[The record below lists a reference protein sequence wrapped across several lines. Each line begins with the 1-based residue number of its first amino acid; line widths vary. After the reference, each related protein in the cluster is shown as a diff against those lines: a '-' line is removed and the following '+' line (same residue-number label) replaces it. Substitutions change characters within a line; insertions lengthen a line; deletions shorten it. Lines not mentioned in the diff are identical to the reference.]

1 MKRRLYWTG
10 ETSCVLCPPTM
21 GSEEEM
27 HGWTVKMSM
36 PSVLAMV
43 TVLSMIPGGVLS
55 DMRGT
60 RGLEAQQLAQG
71 STHLHRRLKRGWIW
85 KQLFVPEEDPTPRV
99 IGQLKSDYDR
109 GEFSIKYILSG
120 EGAGDAFEIDE
131 YSGEIRTLKKLD
143 REEKAFYVLRAQ
155 AINRRSNEPEEP
167 ESEFIIKV
175 QDINDNAPQF
185 QNEPY
190 VSSIPEMCPTGT
202 TVAQVTATDADD
214 PMFGNN
220 AKLIYSVL
228 QGEPYF
234 SVEPKTGT
242 IVTSWPNMDREARA
256 QYLVVVQVKDM
267 LGLSGGYSSSTTVTV
282 SLTDV
287 NDNGP
292 TFQHHLYTFA
302 VPENAAVGTTVGRI
316 MAQDADTG
324 INARMTYSLEDDLEE
339 SATFIITTDPVTQ
352 GGVVLLAKPLDYET
366 KRRFVMAAEAVNDHV
381 DTRFLTLEEFRD
393 RTTLKIVVEDVD
405 EPPVFLSAA
414 HEWKVPENAAV
425 GTVVGSVSARD
436 TDAVNNPIRYSID
449 KRSDNT
455 KAFRIDPNN
464 GTITVAK
471 ALDRETTD
479 WHNVTVEA
487 KETTLNHLSSSA
499 VVFIKVLDIND
510 NVPRLARDYQPFICE
525 GTPAGELI
533 QLLSVVDLDDPVEG
547 HHFYFSMVSEKHIN
561 PNFTIRDNQD
571 NTAGVVARRSTFT
584 RKDRTQYLLP
594 VVVTDSGSP
603 ALSST
608 STLTI
613 SVCSCQPAGHC
624 PSGGV
629 EALALSMGVSLQTL
643 LGLLVCVVTLTVLSV
658 LMLMVRRH
666 RRKKQQQ
673 QEGLEVEVEDLEL
686 PETVSQKV
694 LYYGGGAADRDVCR
708 PAGVPL
714 RHHPRRRERRLRRE
728 DVRASIRMSLRE
740 SHLIGPDDDLF
751 RQFIL
756 DRLAEADQDAHV
768 PPFDCLRTYAYE
780 GSGSPAGSLSSLE
793 SCSLA
798 LEPEPPVCNPR
809 PFVVKLTPWYW
820 GGEEDTIF

>member
-1 MKRRLYWTG
+1 
-10 ETSCVLCPPTM
+10 M
-21 GSEEEM
+21 GSAEEM
-27 HGWTVKMSM
+27 HGWTVKMST
-36 PSVLAMV
+36 PSVLAVV
-43 TVLSMIPGGVLS
+43 TVFSMIPGGVLS

-60 RGLEAQQLAQG
+60 QGLEAQQLAQG

-85 KQLFVPEEDPTPRV
+85 KQMFVPEEDPTLRV
-99 IGQLKSDYDR
+99 IGQIKSDSDR

-120 EGAGDAFEIDE
+120 EGAGDVFEIDE

-143 REEKAFYVLRAQ
+143 REEKAFYVLQAQ

-167 ESEFIIKV
+167 QSEFIIKV
-175 QDINDNAPQF
+175 QDINDNVPQF

-190 VSSIPEMCPTGT
+190 VSSIPEMCPVGI
-202 TVAQVTATDADD
+202 V
-214 PMFGNN
+214 
-220 AKLIYSVL
+220 
-228 QGEPYF
+228 
-234 SVEPKTGT
+234 
-242 IVTSWPNMDREARA
+242 VTSWPNMDREARE

-292 TFQHHLYTFA
+292 TFQHHLYAFA

-316 MAQDADTG
+316 MAEDGDIG
-324 INARMTYSLEDDLEE
+324 VNARMTYSLNDDLEE
-339 SATFIITTDPVTQ
+339 SSTFIIKTDPVTQ
-352 GGVVLLAKPLDYET
+352 EGVVLLAKPLDYET

-381 DTRFLTLEEFRD
+381 DTRFLTLEDFRD

-405 EPPVFLSAA
+405 EPPVFLSPVY
-414 HEWKVPENAAV
+414 EWKVPENAAA
-425 GTVVGSVSARD
+425 GTAVGSVSARD
-436 TDAVNNPIRYSID
+436 TDTVNNPIRYSID
-449 KRSDNT
+449 KRSDAT
-455 KAFRIDPNN
+455 RAFKIDPNN
-464 GTITVAK
+464 GTITVAT
-471 ALDRETTD
+471 ALDRETSN
-479 WHNVTVEA
+479 WHNLTVEA
-487 KETTLNHLSSSA
+487 KEITQNHLSSSV

-510 NVPRLARDYQPFICE
+510 NVPRLARDYQPYICE
-525 GTPAGELI
+525 GTQAGELI
-533 QLLSVVDLDDPVEG
+533 QLLSAFDPDDPVEG
-547 HHFYFSMVSEKHIN
+547 HHFYFTMVPEKHIN

-571 NTAGVVARRSTFT
+571 NTASIVARRSTFT

-608 STLTI
+608 STLTV

-624 PSGGV
+624 PAGGV

-643 LGLLVCVVTLTVLSV
+643 LGLLVCVVTLTVMSV

-666 RRKKQQQ
+666 RRKQ
-673 QEGLEVEVEDLEL
+673 QEGHEVEVKELEL

-694 LYYGGGAADRDVCR
+694 LYYGEPGGGGADLDFCQAV
-708 PAGVPL
+708 VPL
-714 RHHPRRRERRLRRE
+714 RRHPHRRREKRLRRE

-740 SHLIGPDDDLF
+740 SHLIGPEDEVF

-756 DRLAEADQDAHV
+756 DRLAEADQDPCV
-768 PPFDCLRTYAYE
+768 PPFDCLRIYAYE
-780 GSGSPAGSLSSLE
+780 GSGSPTGSLSSLE
-793 SCSLA
+793 SSTS
-798 LEPEPPVCNPR
+798 EIVPEQPVCNPR
-809 PFVVKLTPWYW
+809 PLVRLSPWYG

>member
-1 MKRRLYWTG
+1 
-10 ETSCVLCPPTM
+10 M
-21 GSEEEM
+21 GSAEEM
-27 HGWTVKMSM
+27 HGWTVKMRM

-43 TVLSMIPGGVLS
+43 TVFSMIPGGVLS

-60 RGLEAQQLAQG
+60 QGLEAQQLAQG

-85 KQLFVPEEDPTPRV
+85 KQLLVPEEDPTPRI
-99 IGQLKSDYDR
+99 IGQLKSDSDR

-120 EGAGDAFEIDE
+120 EGVGDVFEIDE

-143 REEKAFYVLRAQ
+143 REEKAFYVLQAQ

-167 ESEFIIKV
+167 QSEFIVKV
-175 QDINDNAPQF
+175 QDINDNVPQF

-190 VSSIPEMCPTGT
+190 VSSIPEMCPIGT

-214 PMFGNN
+214 PMYGNN
-220 AKLIYSVL
+220 AKLIYSIL

-234 SVEPKTGT
+234 SVEPKTGI
-242 IVTSWPNMDREARA
+242 IVTSWQNMDREAREE
-256 QYLVVVQVKDM
+256 YLVVVQVKDM
-267 LGLSGGYSSSTTVTV
+267 LGLSSGYSSSTTVTV

-292 TFQHHLYTFA
+292 TFHHHLYTFA

-316 MAQDADTG
+316 MAEDGDIG

-339 SATFIITTDPVTQ
+339 SSTFIIKTDPVTQ
-352 GGVVLLAKPLDYET
+352 EGVILLVKPLDYEA
-366 KRRFVMAAEAVNDHV
+366 KRRFVMAAEAVNDHM
-381 DTRFLTLEEFRD
+381 DTRFLTEEDFSD

-405 EPPVFLSAA
+405 EPPVFLSTAY
-414 HEWKVPENAAV
+414 EWKVPENAAV
-425 GTVVGSVSARD
+425 GTVVGSVGARD
-436 TDAVNNPIRYSID
+436 TDTVNNPVRYSID
-449 KRSDNT
+449 KRSDAT
-455 KAFRIDPNN
+455 KAFKIDPNN

-471 ALDRETTD
+471 ALDRETSN

-487 KETTLNHLSSSA
+487 KETTQNHLSSSV

-510 NVPRLARDYQPFICE
+510 NVPRLARDYQPYICE
-525 GTPAGELI
+525 GTQAGDLI
-533 QLLSVVDLDDPVEG
+533 QLLSAVDPDDPAEG
-547 HHFYFSMVSEKHIN
+547 HHFYFSMVPEKHIN

-571 NTAGVVARRSTFT
+571 NTAGIVARRSTFT

-608 STLTI
+608 ATLTI

-624 PSGGV
+624 PTGGV
-629 EALALSMGVSLQTL
+629 EALAMSMGLSLQTL
-643 LGLLVCVVTLTVLSV
+643 LGLLVCLVTLAVLSV

-666 RRKKQQQ
+666 RRKQ
-673 QEGLEVEVEDLEL
+673 QEALEVEVKELEL
-686 PETVSQKV
+686 PEMVSQKV
-694 LYYGGGAADRDVCR
+694 LYYGEKGCGGADLDCCR
-708 PAGVPL
+708 PVVPL
-714 RHHPRRRERRLRRE
+714 RSHPRRRERRLRRE

-740 SHLIGPDDDLF
+740 SHLIGPEDEVF

-756 DRLAEADQDAHV
+756 DRLAEADQDPYV

-780 GSGSPAGSLSSLE
+780 GSGSPTGSLSSLD
-793 SCSLA
+793 SLN
-798 LEPEPPVCNPR
+798 LEFAPELPACNPR
-809 PFVVKLTPWYW
+809 QPYLVKLTPWYG
-820 GGEEDTIF
+820 GGEEDTVF

>member
-1 MKRRLYWTG
+1 
-10 ETSCVLCPPTM
+10 M
-21 GSEEEM
+21 GSAEEM
-27 HGWTVKMSM
+27 YGWTVKMSM
-36 PSVLAMV
+36 PNVLAVVMV
-43 TVLSMIPGGVLS
+43 FFMIPGGVLS

-60 RGLEAQQLAQG
+60 QGLEAQQLAQG
-71 STHLHRRLKRGWIW
+71 STHLHSRLKRGWIW

-99 IGQLKSDYDR
+99 IGQLKSDSDQ
-109 GEFSIKYILSG
+109 GESSIKYILSG
-120 EGAGDAFEIDE
+120 EGAGDVFEINE
-131 YSGEIRTLKKLD
+131 YTGEIRTLKKLD
-143 REEKAFYVLRAQ
+143 REEKAFYVLQAQ
-155 AINRRSNEPEEP
+155 AINRWSNEPEEP
-167 ESEFIIKV
+167 QSEFIIKV
-175 QDINDNAPQF
+175 QDINDNVPHF

-190 VSSIPEMCPTGT
+190 VSSIPEMCPAGT

-220 AKLIYSVL
+220 AKLIYSIL

-234 SVEPKTGT
+234 SVEPKTGI
-242 IVTSWPNMDREARA
+242 IVTSWPNMDREARE

-292 TFQHHLYTFA
+292 TFQQHLYSFA
-302 VPENAAVGTTVGRI
+302 VPENAAIGTTVGRI
-316 MAQDADTG
+316 MAEDGDAG
-324 INARMTYSLEDDLEE
+324 INAKMAYSLEGDLEE
-339 SATFIITTDPVTQ
+339 STFIIKTDPVTQ
-352 GGVVLLAKPLDYET
+352 EGVILLAKPLDYEV
-366 KRRFVMAAEAVNDHV
+366 KRRFDMTAEAVNEHV

-393 RTTLKIVVEDVD
+393 STTLKIIVKDDD
-405 EPPVFLSAA
+405 EPPVFLSPVY
-414 HEWKVPENAAV
+414 EWKVPENAAV

-436 TDAVNNPIRYSID
+436 TDTVNNPIRYAID
-449 KRSDNT
+449 KRSDT
-455 KAFRIDPNN
+455 AKAFKIDPNN

-471 ALDRETTD
+471 ALDRETEA

-487 KETTLNHLSSSA
+487 KETTQNHLSSSV

-510 NVPRLARDYQPFICE
+510 NVPRLARDYQPYICE
-525 GTPAGELI
+525 GTQAGELI
-533 QLLSVVDLDDPVEG
+533 QMLSAVDPDDPVEG
-547 HHFYFSMVSEKHIN
+547 HHFYFSMVPEKRIN

-571 NTAGVVARRSTFT
+571 NTAGIVARRSTFT

-594 VVVTDSGSP
+594 VVVVDSGSP

-624 PSGGV
+624 PTGGV

-643 LGLLVCVVTLTVLSV
+643 LGILLCLVTVTVLSV
-658 LMLMVRRH
+658 VMLMVRRH
-666 RRKKQQQ
+666 RRKQQV
-673 QEGLEVEVEDLEL
+673 EREVEVKELEL

-694 LYYGGGAADRDVCR
+694 LYYGKSGVGGAELDFCQ
-708 PAGVPL
+708 PTVPL
-714 RHHPRRRERRLRRE
+714 RPHPRRKERRLRRE

-740 SHLIGPDDDLF
+740 SHLIGPEDEVF

-756 DRLAEADQDAHV
+756 DRLAEADQDPYA

-780 GSGSPAGSLSSLE
+780 GSGSPTGSLSSLD
-793 SCSLA
+793 SST
-798 LEPEPPVCNPR
+798 LEPEQPVCNPR
-809 PFVVKLTPWYW
+809 PSLARLTPWYVAR
-820 GGEEDTIF
+820 EEDTIF

>member
-1 MKRRLYWTG
+1 MQWK
-10 ETSCVLCPPTM
+10 
-21 GSEEEM
+21 EM

-36 PSVLAMV
+36 PSVLAM
-43 TVLSMIPGGVLS
+43 
-55 DMRGT
+55 
-60 RGLEAQQLAQG
+60 
-71 STHLHRRLKRGWIW
+71 RGWIW

-109 GEFSIKYILSG
+109 LEFSIKYILSG
-120 EGAGDAFEIDE
+120 DGAGDAFEIDE

-143 REEKAFYVLRAQ
+143 REEKAFYVLQAQ
-155 AINRRSNEPEEP
+155 AINRKSNEPVEP
-167 ESEFIIKV
+167 QSEFIITV
-175 QDINDNAPQF
+175 QDINDNVPQF

-190 VSSIPEMCPTGT
+190 VSSIPEMCLIGT

-234 SVEPKTGT
+234 SVEPKTGI
-242 IVTSWPNMDREARA
+242 IVTSWPNMDREARE

-302 VPENAAVGTTVGRI
+302 VPENAAEGTTVGRV
-316 MAQDADTG
+316 MAYDGDSG
-324 INARMTYSLEDDLEE
+324 INAKMTYSLEDDLEE
-339 SATFIITTDPVTQ
+339 SSTFIIKTDPVTQ
-352 GGVVLLAKPLDYET
+352 EGLILLAKPLDYET

-381 DTRFLTLEEFRD
+381 DTRFLDLEEFRD
-393 RTTLKIVVEDVD
+393 RTTLKIIVEDVD
-405 EPPVFLSAA
+405 EPPVFLSAVY
-414 HEWKVPENAAV
+414 EWKVPENAAV

-436 TDAVNNPIRYSID
+436 TDTVNNPIRYSID
-449 KRSDNT
+449 KRRDNT
-455 KAFRIDPNN
+455 KAFKIDPNN
-464 GTITVAK
+464 GTIIVAK
-471 ALDRETTD
+471 ALDRETAN
-479 WHNVTVEA
+479 WHNITVEA
-487 KETTLNHLSSSA
+487 KETTQSHLSSSV

-510 NVPRLARDYQPFICE
+510 NVPRLARDYQPYICE
-525 GTPAGELI
+525 GTQAGELI
-533 QLLSVVDLDDPVEG
+533 QLLSAVDPDDPVEG
-547 HHFYFSMVSEKHIN
+547 HHFYFSMV
-561 PNFTIRDNQD
+561 QCMD
-571 NTAGVVARRSTFT
+571 NTAGIVARRSYFT

-608 STLTI
+608 NTLTI

-624 PSGGV
+624 PTGGV

-643 LGLLVCVVTLTVLSV
+643 LGIVVCFITLIVLSI
-658 LMLMVRRH
+658 LMLVVRRH
-666 RRKKQQQ
+666 RRKQ
-673 QEGLEVEVEDLEL
+673 QEKLEVEGKELEL

-694 LYYGGGAADRDVCR
+694 LYYGETGGVGADLNFCQ
-708 PAGVPL
+708 PAVPL
-714 RHHPRRRERRLRRE
+714 RRHPRRRERRLRRE

-740 SHLIGPDDDLF
+740 SHLIGPDDDVF

-756 DRLAEADQDAHV
+756 DRLAEADLDPYV

-780 GSGSPAGSLSSLE
+780 GSGSPTGSLSSLDSSTTE
-793 SCSLA
+793 
-798 LEPEPPVCNPR
+798 LEPEQPISNPR
-809 PFVVKLTPWYW
+809 TYTVRLTPWYW